1 MKGEESFY
9 LCNIIKPF
17 DRDLKDTNMPEK
29 KLFLL
34 DAMALIYRAFYAL
47 NKNPRINS
55 KGLNTSAI
63 MGFANTLFEVLKNEK
78 PTHIGVAFDTPSPTQ
93 RHVDFTAYKA
103 HREEAPEDLVASLP
117 YIHELIEAF
126 NIPTLILPGYEADDI
141 IGTLAKKAEANGFLT
156 YMMTSD
162 KDFGQLVSDTTLI
175 YKPAKFGNPAEIW
188 GPKEVCEKFGIER
201 PEQVKDILGIWGDAS
216 DNIPGIAGIG
226 EVGAKKLIAEFGSVE
241 NLVANAKDI
250 KNDKLR
256 EKVEANKEMALL
268 SKQLA
273 SIILDVPLEFE
284 EEKLILE
291 PPDKDRLKKLFDEL
305 EFRAFAQRVFTWLS
319 VNPYTVSQE
328 PPAAGNL
335 STSLPEPGKK
345 SVEPARP
352 QLSMFTNAQN
362 PATVPPESPDPN
374 SSFATIE
381 TTLHTY
387 HLADTSEKRAE
398 LIRLLK
404 NQKSICF
411 DTETTGLDTHEAE
424 LVGMSFAFHP
434 HEAWY
439 IPLPENYDD
448 SLRIVHEFKPVFED
462 EKIEKTG
469 QNMKFDLSMLKWYD
483 IEVKGKLFDTMLAH
497 YLLQP
502 DQRHNMDFLSETYL
516 GYKPVA
522 IEALIGKKSQNQLSM
537 RDVETE
543 LIKEYAAEDADVTF
557 RLKQQFE
564 PMLIS
569 TDTLEL
575 FDKIEMPLVP
585 VLASMEAEGIKLDS
599 SALHD
604 YSAELLQEIR
614 LLEAGIFEDAGTTF
628 NIASPKQLGEILFD
642 RLKIIDNPKQTAT
655 KQYSTGEDILTKLL
669 NKHPIIRKILDYRSL
684 TKLKSTYVDVLP
696 TLVSTRDGRIHTS
709 YNQAVAA
716 TGRLSSNNPNLQN
729 IPIRTE
735 KGREIRK
742 AFVPRNV
749 NYVLLSADYSQV
761 ELRIIAHL
769 SRDAEMIS
777 DFRAGLDIHA
787 ATAAKVYGVKLEE
800 VTREMRR
807 NAKAVNFGI
816 IYGMSSFGLSERLNI
831 PRKEASEIIQQYFS
845 RYTGIRSYIDQT
857 IALAKKNGYVETMMK
872 RRRYLRD
879 INSSNATVR
888 GFAERNAVNAPI
900 QGTAADL
907 IKIAMIEIFNEF
919 SWLKLKSRMILQ
931 VHDEL
936 VFDVNKSEVDQV
948 RTIVEDKMK
957 NAIPLDVPV
966 VVEISTGGN
975 WLEAH

>member
-1 MKGEESFY
+1 
-9 LCNIIKPF
+9 
-17 DRDLKDTNMPEK
+17 MPEK

-47 NKNPRINS
+47 NKNPRVNS
-55 KGLNTSAI
+55 KRLNTSAI
-63 MGFANTLFEVLKNEK
+63 MGFANTLFDVLKNEK
-78 PTHIGVAFDTPSPTQ
+78 PTHIGVAFDTPAPTQ
-93 RHVDFTAYKA
+93 RHADFAAYKA
-103 HREEAPEDLVASLP
+103 QREEAPEDLVASLP

-141 IGTLAKKAEANGFLT
+141 IGTLAKKAEEHGFLT

-162 KDFGQLVSDTTLI
+162 KDFGQLVSEKTLI

-201 PEQVKDILGIWGDAS
+201 PEQVKDILGIWGDVS
-216 DNIPGIAGIG
+216 DNIPGIHGIG

-241 NLVANAKDI
+241 NLVANSDKI

-256 EKVEANKEMALL
+256 EKVEANKDMALL

-284 EEKLILE
+284 EHKLILE
-291 PPDKDRLKKLFDEL
+291 PPDKDRLKKLFEEL
-305 EFRAFAQRVFTWLS
+305 EFRAFEQRVFTWLS
-319 VNPYTVSQE
+319 TNPYDGSPQQ
-328 PPAAGNL
+328 PAEGSPA
-335 STSLPEPGKK
+335 SSIPEKSKK
-345 SVEPARP
+345 SSDP
-352 QLSMFTNAQN
+352 QLSMFSNAQN
-362 PATVPPESPDPN
+362 PATVPVERPDPD
-374 SSFATIE
+374 SSFETIE
-381 TTLHTY
+381 TTPHTY
-387 HLADTSEKRAE
+387 HLADTAEKRAE
-398 LIRLLK
+398 LVKLLK

-411 DTETTGLDTHEAE
+411 DTETTGLNTHDAE
-424 LVGMSFAFHP
+424 LVGMSFAFQP

-439 IPLPENYDD
+439 VPLPENYND
-448 SLRIVHEFKPVFED
+448 SLEIVHEFKHVFED
-462 EKIEKTG
+462 EKIEKIG

-483 IEVKGKLFDTMLAH
+483 IDVKGKFFDTMLAH

-516 GYKPVA
+516 HYKPVA
-522 IEALIGKKSQNQLSM
+522 IEALIGKKGLKQLNM
-537 RDVETE
+537 RDVEVE
-543 LIKEYAAEDADVTF
+543 MIKEYAAEDADVTLQ
-557 RLKQQFE
+557 LKQVFAPE
-564 PMLIS
+564 LTT

-575 FDKIEMPLVP
+575 FDKIEVPLVP

-599 SALHD
+599 AALHD

-614 LLEAGIFEDAGTTF
+614 LLETGIFEDAGTTF

-669 NKHPIIRKILDYRSL
+669 NKHTIIQKILDYRSL

-696 TLVSTRDGRIHTS
+696 TLVSARDGRIHTS

-742 AFVPRNV
+742 AFVPRNE
-749 NYVLLSADYSQV
+749 NFVLLSADYSQV

-769 SRDAEMIS
+769 SRDKEMIS
-777 DFRAGLDIHA
+777 DFNSGIDIHA
-787 ATAAKVYGVKLEE
+787 ATAAKVFGVKLED
-800 VTREMRR
+800 VTREMRGK
-807 NAKAVNFGI
+807 AKAVNFGI
-816 IYGMSSFGLSERLNI
+816 IYGMSAFGLSERMNI
-831 PRKEASEIIQQYFS
+831 PRKDATEIIQQYFS
-845 RYTGIRSYIDQT
+845 RYTGIRKYIDET
-857 IALAKKNGYVETMMK
+857 IASARKNGYVETMMK

-879 INSSNATVR
+879 INSANATVR
-888 GFAERNAVNAPI
+888 GFAERNAINAPI

-907 IKIAMIEIFNEF
+907 IKIAMINIFHEF
-919 SWLKLKSRMILQ
+919 SQLNLKSRMILQ

-936 VFDVNKSEVDQV
+936 VFDVQKNEAEQV
-948 RTIVEDKMK
+948 RKLVEDRMK
-957 NAIPLDVPV
+957 NAIPMDVPV
-966 VVEISTGGN
+966 EVEISTGNN

>member
-1 MKGEESFY
+1 
-9 LCNIIKPF
+9 
-17 DRDLKDTNMPEK
+17 MPEK

-47 NKNPRINS
+47 NKNPRLNS
-55 KGLNTSAI
+55 KGLNTGAI
-63 MGFANTLFEVLKNEK
+63 MGFANTLFDVLKNEK
-78 PTHIGVAFDTPSPTQ
+78 PTHIGVAFDTPAPTQ
-93 RHVDFTAYKA
+93 RHTDFAAYKA
-103 HREEAPEDLVASLP
+103 QREDAPEDLIASLP
-117 YIHELIEAF
+117 YIRELIEAF

-141 IGTLAKKAEANGFLT
+141 IGTLAKKAEENGFLT

-162 KDFGQLVSDTTLI
+162 KDFGQLVSEKTLI

-201 PEQVKDILGIWGDAS
+201 PEQVKDILGIWGDVS
-216 DNIPGIAGIG
+216 DNIPGIHGIG
-226 EVGAKKLIAEFGSVE
+226 EVGAKKLISEFGSVE
-241 NLVANAKDI
+241 NLIANSKEI

-284 EEKLILE
+284 EKKLILE
-291 PPDKDRLKKLFDEL
+291 PPDIDRLKKLFDEL
-305 EFRAFAQRVFTWLS
+305 EFRTFGQRVFTWLS
-319 VNPYTVSQE
+319 T
-328 PPAAGNL
+328 NL
-335 STSLPEPGKK
+335 YSASSEESAQGLPVTSSPEKGKK
-345 SVEPARP
+345 SPEPSDK
-352 QLSMFTNAQN
+352 QLSMFSNAQN
-362 PATVPPESPDPN
+362 PAVVPVEGPDPN
-374 SSFATIE
+374 STFATIE
-381 TTLHTY
+381 TTPHTY
-387 HLADTSEKRAE
+387 HLADTVEKRKE
-398 LIRLLK
+398 LIHLLK

-411 DTETTGLDTHEAE
+411 DTETTGLSTHEAE
-424 LVGMSFAFHP
+424 LVGMSFAFKP

-439 IPLPENYDD
+439 VPLPENYHD
-448 SLRIVHEFKPVFED
+448 SHQIVHEFKPVFED
-462 EKIEKTG
+462 EKIEKIG
-469 QNMKFDLSMLKWYD
+469 QNMKFDISMLQWYD
-483 IEVKGKLFDTMLAH
+483 VDVKGKFFDTMLAH

-502 DQRHNMDFLSETYL
+502 DQRHNMDFLSETFL
-516 GYKPVA
+516 NYKPVA
-522 IEALIGKKSQNQLSM
+522 IENLIGNKGLKQLSM
-537 RDVETE
+537 RDVDIEM
-543 LIKEYAAEDADVTF
+543 IKEYAAEDADVTWQ
-557 RLKQQFE
+557 LKQVFS
-564 PMLIS
+564 PMLVS

-575 FDKIEMPLVP
+575 FDKIEVPLVP

-604 YSAELLQEIR
+604 YSAELLKEIR
-614 LLEAGIFEDAGTTF
+614 ILEAGIFKDAGTNF

-642 RLKIIDNPKQTAT
+642 KMKIIDNPKQTAT

-669 NKHPIIRKILDYRSL
+669 NKHPIVQKILDYRSL
-684 TKLKSTYVDVLP
+684 TKLKSTYIDVLP

-742 AFVPRNV
+742 AFVPRNEHF
-749 NYVLLSADYSQV
+749 VLLSADYSQV

-769 SRDAEMIS
+769 SRDKEMIA
-777 DFRAGLDIHA
+777 DFNSGVDIHA
-787 ATAAKVYGVKLEE
+787 ATAAKVFNVRLED
-800 VTREMRR
+800 VTREMRGK
-807 NAKAVNFGI
+807 AKAVNFGI
-816 IYGMSSFGLSERLNI
+816 IYGMSAFGLSERMNI
-831 PRKEASEIIQQYFS
+831 PRKDATEIIQQYFN
-845 RYTGIRSYIDQT
+845 RYTGIRKYIDDT

-888 GFAERNAVNAPI
+888 GFAERNAINAPI

-907 IKIAMIEIFNEF
+907 IKIAMIDIFNEF
-919 SWLKLKSRMILQ
+919 SRLKLKSRMILQ

-936 VFDVNKSEVDQV
+936 VFDVQKSELEQV
-948 RTIVEDKMK
+948 STLVENKMK

-966 VVEISTGGN
+966 EVEISSGGN

>member
-1 MKGEESFY
+1 
-9 LCNIIKPF
+9 
-17 DRDLKDTNMPEK
+17 MPEK

-47 NKNPRINS
+47 NKNPRVNS

-78 PTHIGVAFDTPSPTQ
+78 PTHIGVAFDTQAPTQ
-93 RHVDFTAYKA
+93 RHIDFTAYKA
-103 HREEAPEDLVASLP
+103 QREEAPEDLITSLP

-141 IGTLAKKAEANGFLT
+141 IGTLAKKAEAKGFLT
-156 YMMTSD
+156 FMMTSD
-162 KDFGQLVSDTTLI
+162 KDFGQLVSEKILI

-216 DNIPGIAGIG
+216 DNIPGIMGIG
-226 EVGAKKLIAEFGSVE
+226 EVGAKKLIAEFSSVE
-241 NLVANAKDI
+241 NMVAHTQDI

-256 EKVEANKEMALL
+256 EKVEANKDMALL

-291 PPDKDRLKKLFDEL
+291 PPDKDRLKRLFDEL

-319 VNPYTVSQE
+319 VNPY
-328 PPAAGNL
+328 AGSPGVLAEEKIFESN
-335 STSLPEPGKK
+335 TEDGKK
-345 SVEPARP
+345 SMENSTQ
-352 QLSMFTNAQN
+352 QLSMFSDAQN
-362 PATVPPESPDPN
+362 PAFIPLEGSDPN
-374 SSFATIE
+374 SSFANIE
-381 TTLHTY
+381 STPHTY
-387 HLADTSEKRAE
+387 HLADTPEKRSE
-398 LIRLLK
+398 LINLLK
-404 NQKSICF
+404 NQNSICF
-411 DTETTGLDTHEAE
+411 DTETTGLDTHESE
-424 LVGMSFAFHP
+424 LVGMSFAFKP
-434 HEAWY
+434 QEAWY
-439 IPLPENYDD
+439 VPLPENYND
-448 SLRIVHEFKPVFED
+448 SLQIVLEFKPIFED
-462 EKIEKTG
+462 ETIEKIG
-469 QNMKFDLSMLKWYD
+469 QNLKFDISMLKWYD

-502 DQRHNMDFLSETYL
+502 DQRHNMDFLSESYL
-516 GYKPVA
+516 KYKPVP
-522 IEALIGKKSQNQLSM
+522 IEALIGKKGVRQLNM
-537 RDVETE
+537 RSVELE
-543 LIKEYAAEDADVTF
+543 NIKEYAAEDADVTLQ
-557 RLKQQFE
+557 LKLLFE
-564 PMLIS
+564 PMLV
-569 TDTLEL
+569 TTNTLEL
-575 FDKIEMPLVP
+575 FNKIEVPLVP

-604 YSAELLQEIR
+604 YSSELLKEIR
-614 LLEAGIFEDAGTTF
+614 LLETGIFEHAGTHF

-669 NKHPIIRKILDYRSL
+669 NKHPIVQKILDYRSL

-696 TLVSTRDGRIHTS
+696 TLVSKRDGRIHTS

-742 AFVPRNV
+742 AFVPRNEH
-749 NYVLLSADYSQV
+749 YVLLSADYSQV

-769 SRDAEMIS
+769 SKDHEMIS
-777 DFRAGLDIHA
+777 DFRAGLDIHS
-787 ATAAKVYGVKLEE
+787 ATASKVYGVELEE

-831 PRKEASEIIQQYFS
+831 PRKEATDIIQQYFS
-845 RYTGIRSYIDQT
+845 RYSGIRTYMDQT
-857 IALAKKNGYVETMMK
+857 IASAKKNGFVETMMK

-879 INSSNATVR
+879 INSGNATVR
-888 GFAERNAVNAPI
+888 GFAERNAINAPI

-907 IKIAMIEIFNEF
+907 IKIAMINIFDEF
-919 SWLKLKSRMILQ
+919 TRLNLKSRMILQ

-936 VFDVNKSEVDQV
+936 VFDVHQNEVDQV
-948 RTIVEDKMK
+948 RALVEDKMK
-957 NAIPLDVPV
+957 NAIPMDVPV
-966 VVEISTGGN
+966 EVEINTGRN

>member
-1 MKGEESFY
+1 
-9 LCNIIKPF
+9 
-17 DRDLKDTNMPEK
+17 MPEK

-47 NKNPRINS
+47 NKNPRVNS

-63 MGFANTLFEVLKNEK
+63 MGFANTLFDVLKNEK
-78 PTHIGVAFDTPSPTQ
+78 PTHIGVAFDTPAPTQ

-103 HREEAPEDLVASLP
+103 HREEAPEDLIASLP

-126 NIPTLILPGYEADDI
+126 NIPTLILPGFEADDI

-162 KDFGQLVSDTTLI
+162 KDFGQLVSEKTLI

-216 DNIPGIAGIG
+216 DNIPGIMGIG

-241 NLVANAKDI
+241 NMVAHAGEI

-256 EKVEANKEMALL
+256 EKVEANKELALL

-291 PPDKDRLKKLFDEL
+291 PPDRDRLKKLFDEL

-319 VNPYTVSQE
+319 VNPYAGSFQTPSE
-328 PPAAGNL
+328 GAAL
-335 STSLPEPGKK
+335 TSIPETGKK
-345 SVEPARP
+345 SMDPASQ
-352 QLSMFTNAQN
+352 QLSMFSNAQN
-362 PATVPPESPDPN
+362 PAIVPFEGVDPN
-374 SSFATIE
+374 STFRILE
-381 TTLHTY
+381 TTPHTY
-387 HLADTSEKRAE
+387 SLADTNEKRAG
-398 LIRLLK
+398 LIDLLK
-404 NQKSICF
+404 KQKSICF

-424 LVGMSFAFHP
+424 LVGMSFAFQP

-439 IPLPENYDD
+439 VPLPENYHD
-448 SLRIVHEFKPVFED
+448 SHQIVHEFKAVFED
-462 EKIEKTG
+462 ENIEKIG

-483 IEVKGKLFDTMLAH
+483 IDVKGKFFDTMLAH

-516 GYKPVA
+516 SYKPVA
-522 IEALIGKKSQNQLSM
+522 IEALIGKRGLKQLSM
-537 RDVETE
+537 RDVGLEV
-543 LIKEYAAEDADVTF
+543 IKEYAAEDADVTLQ
-557 RLKQQFE
+557 LKKVFE

-569 TDTLEL
+569 TDTIEL
-575 FDKIEMPLVP
+575 FDKIEVPLVP

-614 LLEAGIFEDAGTTF
+614 LLETGIFEDAGTTF
-628 NIASPKQLGEILFD
+628 NIASPKQLGEILFT

-696 TLVSTRDGRIHTS
+696 TLVSARDGRIHTS

-742 AFVPRNV
+742 AFVPRNEH
-749 NYVLLSADYSQV
+749 YILLSADYSQV

-769 SRDAEMIS
+769 SRDPEMIA

-787 ATAAKVYGVKLEE
+787 ATAARVYGVKLED
-800 VTREMRR
+800 VNREMRR

-816 IYGMSSFGLSERLNI
+816 IYGMSSFGLSERMNI

-845 RYTGIRSYIDQT
+845 RYTGIRTYIDQT

-879 INSSNATVR
+879 INSGNATVR
-888 GFAERNAVNAPI
+888 GFAERNAINAPI

-907 IKIAMIEIFNEF
+907 IKIAMINIFNEF
-919 SWLKLKSRMILQ
+919 SRLNLKSRMILQ

-936 VFDVNKSEVDQV
+936 VFDVHKTEVEQV
-948 RTIVEDKMK
+948 RTLVEDKMK

-966 VVEISTGGN
+966 MVEISTGGN